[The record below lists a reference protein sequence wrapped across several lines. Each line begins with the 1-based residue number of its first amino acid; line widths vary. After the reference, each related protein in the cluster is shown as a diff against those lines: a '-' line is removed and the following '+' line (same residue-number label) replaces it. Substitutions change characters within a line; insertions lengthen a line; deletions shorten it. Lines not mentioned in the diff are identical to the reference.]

1 MVSVQYANDA
11 FELFD
16 IAVHKTQACIKLA
29 KYFYLQ
35 TLAFGIKTPA

>member
-1 MVSVQYANDA
+1 MMLSKLSGV
-11 FELFD
+11 
-16 IAVHKTQACIKLA
+16 AVHKTQACIKLA